1 MQYLSWNRSGEIKE
15 EKVMKYDFS
24 GISNK
29 DLIELI
35 DNWVKDSR
43 VRQMLKDRFIDGLTF
58 DEISAKHNISTW
70 HCKRLIYQFGDK
82 ILLKI
87 K

>member
-1 MQYLSWNRSGEIKE
+1 MQYLSWNRSCEIKE

-58 DEISAKHNISTW
+58 DEISAKHNISTR
-70 HCKRLIYQFGDK
+70 HCKRLVYQFGDK